1 MSIEFKMSR
10 GSNGRK
16 SRLYKRTK
24 RASLNRIDAPH
35 LPMRVHSDK
44 GGYWGRTNPYPAY
57 SSYKKISKFLM
68 ERVGKPVNIVFSEFL
83 SEMKKFRQKED
94 LKELFYSHIDYERN
108 KMRFGWGE
116 GFYIS
121 NGILNYRDDYRKN
134 QKPPK
139 KFIEYNEKHWDE
151 SVFNKSKHL
160 RSTGPYLVGKFWI
173 EVKGQYMLLPVYAIY
188 KDKWDYANKECS
200 KWERNIYAQ
209 VWNVKKGVKY
219 DYLKEFTKC
228 SIIGKGNWFSFLK
241 SYVEPIGW
249 NGDEDYNYF
258 YYIVRISDIENY
270 KKEKFP
276 KEKVV

>member
-10 GSNGRK
+10 GNNGRK
-16 SRLYKRTK
+16 SRLYKRIK

-83 SEMKKFRQKED
+83 SEMKKFRQKKD

-108 KMRFGWGE
+108 KIRFGRGE
-116 GFYIS
+116 GFYVS
-121 NGILNYRDDYRKN
+121 NGILNYRNDYRKN

-139 KFIEYNEKHWDE
+139 KFIEYNLSHFDKKLL
-151 SVFNKSKHL
+151 NLKSEL
-160 RSTGPYLVGKFWI
+160 AGPIAVGKFWVCI
-173 EVKGQYMLLPVYAIY
+173 NGQYMLLPIYVVSEEKWNRSRGNTDSIKFPYRVY
-188 KDKWDYANKECS
+188 NKS
-200 KWERNIYAQ
+200 
-209 VWNVKKGVKY
+209 GLL
-219 DYLKEFTKC
+219 YLKGFTEATVCGLGGYC
-228 SIIGKGNWFSFLK
+228 SIANSDIPR
-241 SYVEPIGW
+241 Y
-249 NGDEDYNYF
+249 YNY
-258 YYIVRISDIENY
+258 YLYIVKVSDIENY

-276 KEKVV
+276 KEKVI